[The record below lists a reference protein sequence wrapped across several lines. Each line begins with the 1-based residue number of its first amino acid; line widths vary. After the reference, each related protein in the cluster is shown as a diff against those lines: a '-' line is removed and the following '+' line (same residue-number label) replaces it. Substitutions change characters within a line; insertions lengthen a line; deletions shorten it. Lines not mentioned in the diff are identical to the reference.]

1 MHKNFLSKFHTKQKF
16 SLKKFVFSP
25 YYRALL
31 SAVTDE
37 IRANKLADTNII
49 NDLLGFS
56 SESQVRRRE
65 GKENEKMKGMVFEI
79 RYYVNNAIVYQSQKQ
94 MKHLSH

>member
-1 MHKNFLSKFHTKQKF
+1 MKVLCFF
-16 SLKKFVFSP
+16 
-25 YYRALL
+25 YRALL

-56 SESQVRRRE
+56 SESQVRRNCIE
-65 GKENEKMKGMVFEI
+65 G
-79 RYYVNNAIVYQSQKQ
+79 RYMYVI
-94 MKHLSH
+94 